1 MFGIDRITFIWD
13 ALRREKRQ
21 RNNSVRI
28 LRTDAGLLQKTTTI
42 KTHLYRP
49 TGIEEVEVQVSAEYH
64 VSFLLNGRPYLS
76 VACSGTDLE
85 LLATGHLVSEGIILS
100 ENEIERID
108 IDEKG
113 MAVNVITA
121 RDAKIIGR
129 LIKVRTL
136 VSGCAGA
143 ETPDCGTTPLHDLP
157 VLKASVVLA
166 SVKEFLGFS
175 EIYRHTHGVHSG
187 ALYDTEGRRAAFFD
201 EIGRHN
207 AVDKLLG
214 LALTR
219 GIAVDR
225 MMLLSTGRISSE
237 IVTKAAVARV
247 PAIVSRAAPTSMA
260 VEMVRKLNIILITG
274 VKRESFYVHHGAE
287 YIC

>member
-1 MFGIDRITFIWD
+1 M
-13 ALRREKRQ
+13 
-21 RNNSVRI
+21 
-28 LRTDAGLLQKTTTI
+28 LQKTKTI
-42 KTHLYRP
+42 KTHLFKG
-49 TGIEEVEVQVSAEYH
+49 TGIEEAEVQVSAEYH
-64 VSFLLNGRPYLS
+64 VAFLLNGRPYLT

-85 LLATGHLVSEGIILS
+85 LLAAGHLLSEGIILS
-100 ENEIERID
+100 EKEIERID
-108 IDEKG
+108 INEKE
-113 MAVNVITA
+113 MTVNVITA
-121 RDAKIIGR
+121 RDAQIIGR

-143 ETPDCGTTPLHDLP
+143 ETPDCGLPPLRDLP
-157 VLKASVVLA
+157 VLKAPVVLA

-175 EIYRHTHGVHSG
+175 ETYRHTHGVHSG
-187 ALYDTEGRRAAFFD
+187 ALYDIEGGRAAFFD

-219 GIAVDR
+219 GIAVNR

-237 IVTKAAVARV
+237 IVTKAAVAKV

-274 VKRESFYVHHGAE
+274 VKRDSFYVHHGVRQ
-287 YIC
+287 IS